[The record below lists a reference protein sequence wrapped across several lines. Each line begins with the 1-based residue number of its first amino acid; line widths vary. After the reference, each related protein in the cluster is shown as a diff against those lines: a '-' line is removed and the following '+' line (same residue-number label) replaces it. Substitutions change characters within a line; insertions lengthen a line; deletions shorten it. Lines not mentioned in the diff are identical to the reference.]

1 MYDLIAAEMTGV
13 QFDNA
18 NGKPI
23 GMTLDMYN
31 QSQGITVGGKPYNQA
46 ITVDNTEAAKAQF
59 EQQAAEMQKEAAKI
73 NQQISENQQVL
84 DDAEEKRTSA
94 SRVPVYLVVGVL
106 ALGVG
111 MIIFKK

>member
-18 NGKPI
+18 N
-23 GMTLDMYN
+23 
-31 QSQGITVGGKPYNQA
+31 GITVGGKPYNQA

-59 EQQAAEMQKEAAKI
+59 EEQAAKMQQEAAEI
-73 NQQISENQQVL
+73 NKQISENQAKI
-84 DDAEEKRTSA
+84 DDYEAKTK
-94 SRVPVYLVVGVL
+94 VPKLLVIGVI

-111 MIIFKK
+111 MILFKK

>member
-18 NGKPI
+18 NG
-23 GMTLDMYN
+23 
-31 QSQGITVGGKPYNQA
+31 ITVGGKPYNEA
-46 ITVDNTEAAKAQF
+46 ITVDNTAAAKAQF

-73 NQQISENQQVL
+73 NEQISENQQIL
-84 DDAEEKRTSA
+84 DDAEEKRTNA

>member
-18 NGKPI
+18 NG
-23 GMTLDMYN
+23 
-31 QSQGITVGGKPYNQA
+31 ITVGGKPYNQA
-46 ITVDNTEAAKAQF
+46 ITVDKTLPIIGGSDLDREMIRLN
-59 EQQAAEMQKEAAKI
+59 AEMQKEAAKI
-73 NQQISENQQVL
+73 NEQISENQQIL
-84 DDAEEKRTSA
+84 DDAEEKRTNA

>member
-18 NGKPI
+18 NGKPM

-73 NQQISENQQVL
+73 NEQISENQQIL
-84 DDAEEKRTSA
+84 DDAEAKTK
-94 SRVPVYLVVGVL
+94 VPKLLVIGVI

-111 MIIFKK
+111 MILFKK

>member
-1 MYDLIAAEMTGV
+1 MYDLIAAEMAGV
-13 QFDNA
+13 EFENA
-18 NGKPI
+18 NGKPM

-73 NQQISENQQVL
+73 NEQISENQQIL
-84 DDAEEKRTSA
+84 DDAETKTK
-94 SRVPVYLVVGVL
+94 VPKLLVIGAI
-106 ALGVG
+106 ALGLG
-111 MIIFKK
+111 MILFKK

>member
-18 NGKPI
+18 N
-23 GMTLDMYN
+23 
-31 QSQGITVGGKPYNQA
+31 GITVGGKPYNQA

-73 NQQISENQQVL
+73 NEQISENQKIL
-84 DDAEEKRTSA
+84 DDAETKTKI
-94 SRVPVYLVVGVL
+94 PKLLVIGVI

-111 MIIFKK
+111 MILFKK

>member
-18 NGKPI
+18 NG
-23 GMTLDMYN
+23 
-31 QSQGITVGGKPYNQA
+31 ITVGGKPYNQA
-46 ITVDNTEAAKAQF
+46 ITVDNTESAKAQF

-73 NQQISENQQVL
+73 NEQISENQQIL
-84 DDAEEKRTSA
+84 DDAEEKRTNA